1 MYLVNNFYLEA
12 LKKDDIRVKA
22 RIETND
28 SDTTINNDDI
38 SSIKY
43 NLSIND
49 NEKFSIGGVY
59 GATVT
64 LNLLNY
70 EGKFDNYKFDNKE
83 FYLSLRLDIDEIYT
97 VEKFHAELVKNI
109 NALKIKYMTSLWI
122 DRKSVV

>member
-43 NLSIND
+43 NLSIMIM
-49 NEKFSIGGVY
+49 K
-59 GATVT
+59 
-64 LNLLNY
+64 
-70 EGKFDNYKFDNKE
+70 
-83 FYLSLRLDIDEIYT
+83 SLAL
-97 VEKFHAELVKNI
+97 VVFMELQ
-109 NALKIKYMTSLWI
+109 
-122 DRKSVV
+122 

>member
-59 GATVT
+59 GATAVSYTHLT
-64 LNLLNY
+64 LPTN
-70 EGKFDNYKFDNKE
+70 
-83 FYLSLRLDIDEIYT
+83 
-97 VEKFHAELVKNI
+97 
-109 NALKIKYMTSLWI
+109 
-122 DRKSVV
+122 